1 MFATTA
7 FDRLLDDVMGTSL
20 GTATNRRTFVPDI
33 DIFARD
39 GQVEFVCDLPGVRR
53 EDLDL
58 TVEGRVLTIKGLR
71 KFDGDKG
78 KDAQVVLGR
87 SYGSF
92 SRSFNLPND
101 LDTENLSA
109 ELADG
114 VLTLRIPKHEKAK
127 ARKIAIHG
135 PVTEKKLGE

>member
-1 MFATTA
+1 MFATST
-7 FDRLLDDVMGTSL
+7 FDRLLDDVMGSSL

-39 GQVEFVCDLPGVRR
+39 GQVEFLCDLPGVRR
-53 EDLDL
+53 EDLDV

-71 KFDGDKG
+71 KFDGGKG

-114 VLTLRIPKHEKAK
+114 VLTVRIPKHEKAK
-127 ARKIAIHG
+127 ARRITIGSGAG
-135 PVTEKKLGE
+135 SE